1 MNRDA
6 FIRQAKAQIEDYK
19 VKLEILK
26 ARIREGLAEGEL
38 ETAEA
43 INSLEGKLDQLNS
56 RLEDLTSVGEQI
68 WDETKKGMQKAWND
82 LDSVL
87 KKIRL

>member
-6 FIRQAKAQIEDYK
+6 FIRQVRAQIEDYK

-43 INSLEGKLDQLNS
+43 INTLEGKLDQLNS
-56 RLEDLTSVGEQI
+56 RLEELTDVGEKVWEEAKTGMEKG
-68 WDETKKGMQKAWND
+68 WDD
-82 LDSVL
+82 LNSVL

>member
-6 FIRQAKAQIEDYK
+6 FIRQVRAQIEDYK

-43 INSLEGKLDQLNS
+43 INTLEGKLNQLNS
-56 RLEDLTSVGEQI
+56 KLEELTDVGEKVWEEAKTGMEKG
-68 WDETKKGMQKAWND
+68 WDD
-82 LDSVL
+82 LNSVL